1 MKSLNEEIME
11 TKEKIRK
18 KTKWTEHLTR
28 LNDQLKIKQKEVSEL
43 KKQLE
48 AEEEDVEKLH
58 SFSLS
63 NVFSTIAGNKQEKLE
78 EEKKEV
84 VTAKLKYQE
93 AYQTLTEVKSE
104 QEECQTLIDG
114 LGDVERE
121 YRNVLSRKE
130 ELIHDQASLW
140 SQELFDI
147 TELEADFT
155 GALEEYQEAIDA
167 GEMAHHSLMDAGNSF
182 DKAKGWSTFDMFG
195 GGLITTAIKHSHLD
209 TAKESVHLAERKL
222 QQFQDE
228 LLDIKNHL
236 NVNLDI
242 GQILTFADYFFD
254 GIIVD
259 WMVHDK
265 ISNAANQIDETKQL
279 VKQTV
284 RQLQQ
289 EQQKMLEQLN
299 ELSIKRIKLIE
310 KA

>member
-195 GGLITTAIKHSHLD
+195 GGMITTAIKHSHLD
-209 TAKESVHLAERKL
+209 TAKKSVHLAERKL

>member
-11 TKEKIRK
+11 IKEKMRK
-18 KTKWTEHLTR
+18 KIKWDDHNLR
-28 LNDQLKIKQKEVSEL
+28 LNDQLKVKQEKVSAL
-43 KKQLE
+43 KNQLE
-48 AEEEDVEKLH
+48 AEKEDVEKLH
-58 SFSLS
+58 SFSIS

-93 AYQTLTEVKSE
+93 AYQTLTELKTE
-104 QEECQTLIDG
+104 FNDYQTKVAG

-121 YRNVLSRKE
+121 YQNVLNRKE
-130 ELIHDQASLW
+130 ELILDQASVW

-147 TELEADFT
+147 TELEAELT
-155 GALEEYQEAIDA
+155 GALEEYQEAIEA
-167 GEMAHHSLMDAGNSF
+167 GEVAHHSLIDAGTSF
-182 DKAKGWSTFDMFG
+182 DKAKGWSTFDLFG
-195 GGLITTAIKHSHLD
+195 GGMITTAIKHSHLD
-209 TAKESVHLAERKL
+209 IAKESVHSAERKL

-236 NVNLDI
+236 NIDLDI

-265 ISNAANQIDETKQL
+265 ISNAADQIDETKQL

-284 RQLQQ
+284 KQLQQ

-299 ELSIKRIKLIE
+299 ELSIRRIKLIE
-310 KA
+310 QA

>member
-195 GGLITTAIKHSHLD
+195 GGMITTAIKHSHLD